1 MTETDTTH
9 AVEAP
14 TEKARIVVVGGGLAG
29 LLLGYVVAASCRDR
43 LSVTLIE
50 RALPETPE
58 ASLDTRATAISRE
71 SKVLLEKWGLWQA
84 VSVGAQPIEDIHV
97 SRSARFGSATL
108 RDPVED
114 LEPMGWVIENSVLQH
129 ALVSSAALKGV
140 TLLEGAEVVDFYAMG
155 DRPRLTL
162 STGDAIEAD
171 LVVIADGANSS
182 LRSALGIGA
191 VHHAP
196 SQFAIAVNC
205 ETEAVA
211 SGVAY
216 ERFTPEGPLALL
228 PIPNASSSRAR
239 YNVIWCAHRE
249 RQSELLELSDR
260 DFIDALQAAFGWR
273 AGKITRVGRRT
284 GWPLVRVTARELVRS
299 RCVLLGNSAHTIHPV
314 AGQGFNLSLR
324 DVARLAALISSE
336 VEEPLPFDSVA
347 RLSVFAE
354 NSRYD
359 HEQTIG
365 ATSLLAEMLDSP
377 SLVID
382 SAASVGLSV
391 LDLSNGAKRSVAQFG
406 MGKR

>member
-1 MTETDTTH
+1 MTETDTTN

-43 LSVTLIE
+43 LSLTLIE

-108 RDPVED
+108 RDPLED

-129 ALVSSAALKGV
+129 ALVSSAALEGV

-162 STGDAIEAD
+162 STSDAIEAD

-205 ETEAVA
+205 ETESAA

-249 RQSELLELSDR
+249 RQSELLELSDG

-336 VEEPLPFDSVA
+336 VEEPSPFDSVA
-347 RLSVFAE
+347 RLSLFAK
-354 NSRYD
+354 NSRDD
-359 HEQTIG
+359 HERTIG

-382 SAASVGLSV
+382 SAASVGLSM
-391 LDLSNGAKRSVAQFG
+391 LDLSTGAKRRVAQFG

>member
-249 RQSELLELSDR
+249 RQSELLELSDG

-324 DVARLAALISSE
+324 DVARLAVLISSE
-336 VEEPLPFDSVA
+336 VEELLPFDSVA

-391 LDLSNGAKRSVAQFG
+391 LDLSTGAKRSVAQFG